1 MCSVQLAVAGLSI
14 ASTMQEYKSAK
25 AVAQAKQRAN
35 EQTRRNSDQAYL
47 NDISKIDSEAV
58 SASREKMLAEFEA
71 GQKANAAEAKALN
84 LNAGNA
90 DKIIQDM
97 AGTNDMQFL
106 DITRDYETD
115 IFKLSGQQTD
125 AYAAQQRRYNSI
137 APVVMPS
144 RTGAMLKIATQAA
157 SGYQAHSA
165 ATGGG
170 GLFGS
175 TSASTNTGIGFSNRD
190 PEDIQNYG

>member
-1 MCSVQLAVAGLSI
+1 MCDPVTIAVVGLNVMT
-14 ASTMQEYKSAK
+14 TMNEHKSAK

-35 EQTRRNSDQAYL
+35 ERTRRNSDQAYL

-58 SASREKMLAEFEA
+58 SASREKTLAEFEA
-71 GQKANAAEAKALN
+71 GQKANAAQASALN

-115 IFKLSGQQTD
+115 IFKLSGQKTD

-137 APVVMPS
+137 APVMMPS
-144 RTGAMLKIATQAA
+144 STGAMLKIGTQIA
-157 SGYQAHSA
+157 
-165 ATGGG
+165 GGVQT
-170 GLFGS
+170 S
-175 TSASTNTGIGFSNRD
+175 RARTPSSNPSASTNTGIGFSNRD
-190 PEDIQNYG
+190 PEDIQNYN

>member
-1 MCSVQLAVAGLSI
+1 MCSVQLAVAGLNI
-14 ASTMQEYKSAK
+14 VSTMQEYKSAK
-25 AVAQAKQRAN
+25 AVSEAQKRAN

-58 SASREKMLAEFEA
+58 SASREKTLAEFEA
-71 GQKANAAEAKALN
+71 GQKANAAQAKALN

-115 IFKLSGQQTD
+115 IFKLSSQQTD

-170 GLFGS
+170 GLFG
-175 TSASTNTGIGFSNRD
+175 TPAS
-190 PEDIQNYG
+190 PYGDRSLYPPTLEQ

>member
-1 MCSVQLAVAGLSI
+1 MCSVQLAVAGLNI

-58 SASREKMLAEFEA
+58 SASREKSLAEFKA
-71 GQKANAAEAKALN
+71 GQKASAAEAKALN
-84 LNAGNA
+84 LNVGNA

-106 DITRDYETD
+106 DVTRDYETD
-115 IFKLSGQQTD
+115 IFKLRTQETD
-125 AYAAQQRRYNSI
+125 SYAAQQRRYNSI
-137 APVVMPS
+137 APVMMPS

-170 GLFGS
+170 GLFG
-175 TSASTNTGIGFSNRD
+175 TPAS
-190 PEDIQNYG
+190 PYGDRSLYQTPLAGADD

>member
-1 MCSVQLAVAGLSI
+1 MCDPVTIAVVGLNVMT
-14 ASTMQEYKSAK
+14 TMQEHKSAK

-58 SASREKMLAEFEA
+58 SASREKTLAEFEA
-71 GQKANAAEAKALN
+71 GQKANAAQASALN

-115 IFKLSGQQTD
+115 IFKLSGQKTD

-137 APVVMPS
+137 APVMMPS
-144 RTGAMLKIATQAA
+144 STGAMLKIGTQIA
-157 SGYQAHSA
+157 
-165 ATGGG
+165 GGVQTSRARTPSSSP
-170 GLFGS
+170 S
-175 TSASTNTGIGFSNRD
+175 TS
-190 PEDIQNYG
+190 PYGDRSLYPNPLPNADR

>member
-137 APVVMPS
+137 APVIMPS
-144 RTGAMLKIATQAA
+144 STGALLKIGTQIAGGVQT
-157 SGYQAHSA
+157 SQARAPFS
-165 ATGGG
+165 
-170 GLFGS
+170 S
-175 TSASTNTGIGFSNRD
+175 PSASTNTGIGFSNRD
-190 PEDIQNYG
+190 PEDIQNYN